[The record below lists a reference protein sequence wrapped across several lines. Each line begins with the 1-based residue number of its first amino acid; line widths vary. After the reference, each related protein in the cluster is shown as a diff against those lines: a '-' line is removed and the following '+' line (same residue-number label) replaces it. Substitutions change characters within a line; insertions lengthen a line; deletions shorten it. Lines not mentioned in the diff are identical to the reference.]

1 MTEIQ
6 PVYGSPALTVD
17 NTLVIADL
25 HIGVESHLRSKGFHL
40 VSRTDDMYDEILSS
54 AGDCNKL
61 VVLGDVK
68 NSVPGSSKQEYT
80 EIPEFFVR
88 LTEVFNKVTIVR
100 GNHDDPWM
108 IRLQAKYESHIKTQL
123 HSHLQNHKCLEVMV
137 MSCDAAD
144 LRDMIRDIQSE
155 GKADYVRFVKG

>member
-17 NTLVIADL
+17 STLVIADL

-40 VSRTDDMYDEILSS
+40 ISRTDDMYDEILLS

-68 NSVPGSSKQEYT
+68 NTVPGSSKQEYT
-80 EIPEFFVR
+80 EIPEFFV
-88 LTEVFNKVTIVR
+88 N
-100 GNHDDPWM
+100 
-108 IRLQAKYESHIKTQL
+108 
-123 HSHLQNHKCLEVMV
+123 
-137 MSCDAAD
+137 
-144 LRDMIRDIQSE
+144 
-155 GKADYVRFVKG
+155 